1 MDVEDSNMLR
11 AAARKCRDE
20 IRQEWGRA
28 KLRPGKD
35 YKAKDAISRLI
46 IRKHAEKLKPKF
58 TLLQLLWQIG
68 VLEGT
73 LKDRD

>member
-1 MDVEDSNMLR
+1 MDVEASNMLR

-20 IRQEWGRA
+20 IRQEWARY

-35 YKAKDAISRLI
+35 YKKKDAISRII

-73 LKDRD
+73 LEDRD

>member
-20 IRQEWGRA
+20 IKAEWKAAR
-28 KLRPGKD
+28 LRPGKD
-35 YKAKDAISRLI
+35 YKAKDAISRLV
-46 IRKHAEKLKPKF
+46 IRKYAEKLKPKF

>member
-1 MDVEDSNMLR
+1 MDVESSNMLR

-20 IRQEWGRA
+20 IKAEWERA
-28 KLRPGKD
+28 EVRPGKD
-35 YKAKDAISRLI
+35 YKTKDAISRLV

>member
-1 MDVEDSNMLR
+1 MDVESSNMLR

-20 IRQEWGRA
+20 IRAEWKA
-28 KLRPGKD
+28 AHVRPGKD
-35 YKAKDAISRLI
+35 YKVKDAISRI
-46 IRKHAEKLKPKF
+46 VIRKHAEKLKPKF

-73 LKDRD
+73 LRERD